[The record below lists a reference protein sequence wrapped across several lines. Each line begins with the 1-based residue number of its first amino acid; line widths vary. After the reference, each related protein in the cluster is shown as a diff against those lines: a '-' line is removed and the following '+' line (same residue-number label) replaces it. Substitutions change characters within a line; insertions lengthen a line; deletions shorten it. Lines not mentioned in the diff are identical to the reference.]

1 MCITGTDAASAGFC
15 NNGRF
20 GYTRTVG
27 EADFQRFDTRFIH
40 QVGFIDITKSNL
52 GSLSTCTVAQFG
64 CAGPDVTVETKVIS
78 ALDVPVIAAFAI
90 PEKRRAETDR
100 AIKVELNFIV

>member
-1 MCITGTDAASAGFC
+1 VD
-15 NNGRF
+15 
-20 GYTRTVG
+20 
-27 EADFQRFDTRFIH
+27 
-40 QVGFIDITKSNL
+40 
-52 GSLSTCTVAQFG
+52 
-64 CAGPDVTVETKVIS
+64 TKVIS